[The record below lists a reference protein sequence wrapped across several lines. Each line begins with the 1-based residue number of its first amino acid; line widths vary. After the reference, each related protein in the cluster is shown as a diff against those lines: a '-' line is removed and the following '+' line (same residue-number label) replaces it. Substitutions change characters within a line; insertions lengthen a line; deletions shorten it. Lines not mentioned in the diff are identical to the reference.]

1 MIFKP
6 DIQKLQQYITK
17 VVAKELMSLT
27 EPCYY
32 PKTKRFYF
40 ELLHLLGTTD
50 KEFKAYIK
58 ETYKGTK
65 AERWKLW
72 QDPGTNILLVVM
84 KLFLDQNKPKL
95 FQITLTYFLI
105 IHYSRLMFK
114 QMSYC
119 DPNSFRLSLEKLT
132 RTHLFFRERSI
143 PNALVYLSKQLARG
157 YIDDFKNWNIERIIL
172 FVSVARHRVSQS
184 VKSFASTY
192 YTLKGQKIGIRT
204 PAEPTD
210 EENIY
215 QYQVLTKGEKVI
227 NKVLERV
234 SKRSKVKK
242 ATL

>member
-1 MIFKP
+1 M
-6 DIQKLQQYITK
+6 QKLQQYIIR

-40 ELLHLLGTTD
+40 ELLRLLGTTD

-105 IHYSRLMFK
+105 VHYSRLMFK
-114 QMSYC
+114 QISYC
-119 DPNSFRLSLEKLT
+119 DPNSFKLTLERLT
-132 RTHLFFRERSI
+132 RTHLFFREGSI
-143 PNALVYLSKQLARG
+143 PNALVYLSKQLARS
-157 YIDDFKNWNIERIIL
+157 YIDDFKNWNIEKIIL

-227 NKVLERV
+227 NKVC
-234 SKRSKVKK
+234 K
-242 ATL
+242 